1 MINDLFGN
9 NKYVLTST
17 LDQKNI
23 LHAMLDIFKNHIE
36 KFARIGDDEFDEI
49 KKFFDTKEV
58 SKKENL
64 LKEGQICRYH
74 YFVLTGLL
82 RKFYVNEKGIEQT
95 TEFAIETWWLTD
107 NFAYERQV
115 PTEFY
120 IQAVERSVVLYIT
133 QEKQEKLLEQ
143 FPVME
148 RYFRFVYQ
156 RAYAAA
162 QKRIK
167 FLFSFSKE
175 EFYFQ
180 AVKNHPE
187 FVKRVPQYL
196 IASYL
201 GFTPEYLSEIRK
213 RGLS

>member
-1 MINDLFGN
+1 MSL
-9 NKYVLTST
+9 
-17 LDQKNI
+17 
-23 LHAMLDIFKNHIE
+23 IFQQHIE
-36 KFARIGDDEFDEI
+36 KFVQISSDEFEEI
-49 KKFFDTKEV
+49 KKYFDTKEV
-58 SKKENL
+58 AKKENL
-64 LKEGQICRYH
+64 LEEGQICRYH

-82 RKFYVNEKGIEQT
+82 RKFYINEKGIEQT

-107 NFAYERQV
+107 NFAYERNV

-120 IQAVERSVVLYIT
+120 IQAVENSVVLYIT
-133 QEKQEKLLEQ
+133 QEKQEKLLEK

-156 RAYAAA
+156 RAFAAA

-180 AVKNHPE
+180 AVKNHPD
-187 FVKRVPQYL
+187 FVQRVPQYL

-213 RGLS
+213 RLRS

>member
-1 MINDLFGN
+1 MSL
-9 NKYVLTST
+9 
-17 LDQKNI
+17 
-23 LHAMLDIFKNHIE
+23 IFQQHIE
-36 KFARIGDDEFDEI
+36 KFVQISSDEFEEI
-49 KKFFDTKEV
+49 KNFFDTKEV
-58 SKKENL
+58 AKKENL
-64 LKEGQICRYH
+64 LEEGQICRYH

-82 RKFYVNEKGIEQT
+82 RKFYINEKGIEQT

-107 NFAYERQV
+107 NFAYERNV

-120 IQAVERSVVLYIT
+120 IQAVEKSLVLYIT
-133 QEKQEKLLEQ
+133 QEKQEKLLEK

-156 RAYAAA
+156 RAFAAA

-180 AVKNHPE
+180 AVRNHPD
-187 FVKRVPQYL
+187 FVQRVPQYL

-213 RGLS
+213 RLRS

>member
-1 MINDLFGN
+1 MSL
-9 NKYVLTST
+9 
-17 LDQKNI
+17 
-23 LHAMLDIFKNHIE
+23 IFQQHIE
-36 KFARIGDDEFDEI
+36 KFVQISSDEFEDI
-49 KKFFDTKEV
+49 KKYFDTKEV
-58 SKKENL
+58 AKKENL
-64 LKEGQICRYH
+64 LEEGQICRYH

-82 RKFYVNEKGIEQT
+82 RKFYINEKGIEQT

-107 NFAYERQV
+107 NFAYERNV

-120 IQAVERSVVLYIT
+120 IQAVENSVVLYIT
-133 QEKQEKLLEQ
+133 QEKQEKLLEK

-156 RAYAAA
+156 RAFAAA

-180 AVKNHPE
+180 AVKNHPD
-187 FVKRVPQYL
+187 FVQRVPQYL

-213 RGLS
+213 RLRS

>member
-1 MINDLFGN
+1 MSL
-9 NKYVLTST
+9 
-17 LDQKNI
+17 
-23 LHAMLDIFKNHIE
+23 IFQQHIE
-36 KFARIGDDEFDEI
+36 KFVQISNDEFEEI

-58 SKKENL
+58 AKKENL
-64 LKEGQICRYH
+64 LEEGQICRHH

-82 RKFYVNEKGIEQT
+82 RKFYINEKGVEQT

-107 NFAYERQV
+107 NFAYERNV

-120 IQAVERSVVLYIT
+120 IQAVEKSLVLYIT
-133 QEKQEKLLEQ
+133 QEKQEKLLEK

-148 RYFRFVYQ
+148 RYFRFIYQ
-156 RAYAAA
+156 RAFAAA
-162 QKRIK
+162 QKRVK

-180 AVKNHPE
+180 AVKNHPD
-187 FVKRVPQYL
+187 FVQRVPQYL

-213 RGLS
+213 RPLS

>member
-1 MINDLFGN
+1 
-9 NKYVLTST
+9 
-17 LDQKNI
+17 
-23 LHAMLDIFKNHIE
+23 MLDIFKNHIA
-36 KFARIGDDEFDEI
+36 KFAQVPDDEFAEI
-49 KKFFDTKEV
+49 KKYFDAKEV
-58 SKKENL
+58 AKKENL
-64 LKEGQICRYH
+64 LQEGQICRHH
-74 YFVLTGLL
+74 YFVLSGLL
-82 RKFYVNEKGIEQT
+82 RKFYINEKGIEQT

-107 NFAYERQV
+107 NFAYENQV

-120 IQAVERSVVLYIT
+120 IQAVEKSVVLCIT
-133 QEKQEKLLEQ
+133 QEKQEQLLRE

-148 RYFRFVYQ
+148 RYFRFIYQ

-180 AVKNHPE
+180 AVRNHPE
-187 FVKRVPQYL
+187 FVQRVPQYL

-213 RGLS
+213 KLLS

>member
-1 MINDLFGN
+1 
-9 NKYVLTST
+9 
-17 LDQKNI
+17 
-23 LHAMLDIFKNHIE
+23 MLDIFKNHIA
-36 KFARIGDDEFDEI
+36 KFAEVADDEFAEI
-49 KKFFDTKEV
+49 KTYFDTKEV
-58 SKKENL
+58 TKKQNL
-64 LKEGQICRYH
+64 LQEGQICRHH
-74 YFVLTGLL
+74 YFVLSGLL
-82 RKFYVNEKGIEQT
+82 RKFYINEKGIEQT

-107 NFAYERQV
+107 NFAYENQV

-120 IQAVERSVVLYIT
+120 IQAVEKSVVLCIT
-133 QEKQEKLLEQ
+133 QEKQEKLLRE

-180 AVKNHPE
+180 AVRNHPE
-187 FVKRVPQYL
+187 FVQRVPQYL

-213 RGLS
+213 KLLS